1 MLDLKKAVTKVAQPL
16 RAVMN
21 PKGVTSLALILVAV
35 AEPSLAADFD
45 LPSVDIAG
53 VDSDSTATEIVVAI
67 IKYAFKMALWI
78 FVLIAGAVFIK
89 NTVKSVAKVRKD
101 EDGKWGDVIGEITGN
116 AVVVILIIALATW
129 VSSLLN

>member
-1 MLDLKKAVTKVAQPL
+1 MLDINKIFTRVSQPL
-16 RAVMN
+16 RAVAN
-21 PKGVTSLALILVAV
+21 RRVIGALALIAVAI
-35 AEPSLAADFD
+35 AEPSMAADFD

-116 AVVVILIIALATW
+116 AVVVILTIALATW

>member
-1 MLDLKKAVTKVAQPL
+1 MLDLKNVVTRVAQPL
-16 RAVMN
+16 RAITT
-21 PKGVTSLALILVAV
+21 PKAVGAVALILMAIT
-35 AEPSLAADFD
+35 EPSMAADFD

-89 NTVKSVAKVRKD
+89 NTVKSVSKVRKD

-129 VSSLLN
+129 VSGLLN

>member
-1 MLDLKKAVTKVAQPL
+1 MLDLKKAVTKVDQPL

-21 PKGVTSLALILVAV
+21 PKVVTSLALILVAV

>member
-21 PKGVTSLALILVAV
+21 PKVVTALALILVAV

>member
-1 MLDLKKAVTKVAQPL
+1 MLDLKKAVTKVTQPL
-16 RAVMN
+16 RAVMK
-21 PKGVTSLALILVAV
+21 PKVVTSLALILVAV

>member
-1 MLDLKKAVTKVAQPL
+1 MLDIKKTVTKVTQPL

-21 PKGVTSLALILVAV
+21 PKVVTALALILVAV
-35 AEPSLAADFD
+35 AEPALAADFD

-53 VDSDSTATEIVVAI
+53 VDTDSTATEIVVAI

-116 AVVVILIIALATW
+116 AVVVILTIALATW
-129 VSSLLN
+129 VSGLLN

>member
-1 MLDLKKAVTKVAQPL
+1 MLDLKKAVTNVTQPL

-21 PKGVTSLALILVAV
+21 PKVVTALALILLAV

>member
-21 PKGVTSLALILVAV
+21 PKVVTSLALILVAV

>member
-1 MLDLKKAVTKVAQPL
+1 MLDLKKAVTKVTQPL

-21 PKGVTSLALILVAV
+21 PKVVTSLALILVTV

>member
-1 MLDLKKAVTKVAQPL
+1 MLDLKKIIKHVSQPL
-16 RAVMN
+16 RAAAN
-21 PKGVTSLALILVAV
+21 PRAVGAVALIALAI
-35 AEPSLAADFD
+35 AEPSMAADFD

-89 NTVKSVAKVRKD
+89 NTVKAVNKVRKD
-101 EDGKWGDVIGEITGN
+101 EEGKWGDVIGEITGN

>member
-1 MLDLKKAVTKVAQPL
+1 MLDLKKAVTKLTQPL

-21 PKGVTSLALILVAV
+21 PKVVTSLALILVAI

>member
-1 MLDLKKAVTKVAQPL
+1 MLDLKKIVKRVSNPI
-16 RAVMN
+16 RAVAN
-21 PKGVTSLALILVAV
+21 PKVISAVALILLAV
-35 AEPSLAADFD
+35 AEPSMAADFD

-53 VDSDSTATEIVVAI
+53 VDTDSTATEIVVAI

-116 AVVVILIIALATW
+116 AVVVILTIALATW
-129 VSSLLN
+129 VSGLLN

>member
-1 MLDLKKAVTKVAQPL
+1 MQLFKNVVTQSRSLLRSFLNFKVMSLLAFALVAIAQPS
-16 RAVMN
+16 M
-21 PKGVTSLALILVAV
+21 
-35 AEPSLAADFD
+35 AADFD

-53 VDSDSTATEIVVAI
+53 VDTDSTATEIVIAI

-78 FVLIAGAVFIK
+78 FVIIAGAVFIK

-116 AVVVILIIALATW
+116 AVVVILTIALATW
-129 VSSLLN
+129 VSGLLN